1 MSVMDRFS
9 FPEFRLADVGILV
22 SHFLGQVT
30 KLGLCGIG
38 RELASDCPGGRPVLP
53 GDQRK
58 VTSLYSKANSEVV
71 EILGYYVN
79 RRIWSEI

>member
-1 MSVMDRFS
+1 MNRFC
-9 FPEFRLADVGILV
+9 FPEYWLADMGILV
-22 SHFLGQVT
+22 SHFRGRVT
-30 KLGLCGIG
+30 KLGLCGSG
-38 RELASDCPGGRPVLP
+38 RHLASDCTGGRLLLP

-71 EILGYYVN
+71 EIFGYYVN

>member
-1 MSVMDRFS
+1 MDRFS
-9 FPEFRLADVGILV
+9 FPEFRLADLGILV
-22 SHFLGQVT
+22 SHFLGLLT

-38 RELASDCPGGRPVLP
+38 RHFASDCTGGRLLLP

-71 EILGYYVN
+71 EILGHYVN
-79 RRIWSEI
+79 RRIWSKI